1 MYQCGKAKLC
11 LSVKAN
17 ATPKFLLSFH
27 PQLTPTHALSHF
39 SSCQNET
46 NTDDVK
52 GNEEN
57 VLKKEKREREADDA
71 RDTKRRIETTV
82 TNASHKQ
89 ITPSASEHTR
99 KRKRKRKKQTNKQTE
114 ERDSQTD
121 RHFIILRT
129 TRICWAGIEP
139 PPPAT
144 STRATHRI
152 RIRISSSISFPNRS
166 NPYLIHFLHDSR
178 LLIFSGWHIVYFC
191 VGRGSR

>member
-1 MYQCGKAKLC
+1 MQRRNSFFLFILNSPKLMH
-11 LSVKAN
+11 S
-17 ATPKFLLSFH
+17 
-27 PQLTPTHALSHF
+27 SHF

-114 ERDSQTD
+114 ERETVKLIDTSSYS
-121 RHFIILRT
+121 
-129 TRICWAGIEP
+129 EP
-139 PPPAT
+139 PE
-144 STRATHRI
+144 S
-152 RIRISSSISFPNRS
+152 
-166 NPYLIHFLHDSR
+166 
-178 LLIFSGWHIVYFC
+178 
-191 VGRGSR
+191 VGRGSNPLPQQPRLEQPTESESESPHRDHSLTDRILI